1 MLLWIDNNQ
10 HLALLAVTYE
20 DNTSEHPQLVV
31 KARCCLTKYE
41 CTMHVFAKEQQR
53 TLPLLTFVSDASACF
68 RFINGIWLNTARA
81 FVPKNNRLFFLS
93 FAA

>member
-53 TLPLLTFVSDASACF
+53 TLPLLTFVSNASAYF
-68 RFINGIWLNTARA
+68 RLDIGLW
-81 FVPKNNRLFFLS
+81 
-93 FAA
+93 